1 MQINTTSNNIL
12 TQLHSPKSLIL
23 SEMFVGRPCKI
34 FIPSSVAYNVK
45 NNALKAMIVL
55 HWPLGLRVARHLWHN
70 FCCKVPVAPDEI
82 GSLALRTAH
91 SVSLILITT
100 FRYRTVYLK
109 RRSNKFGA
117 KQNEL
122 SIHVIVFILLIVT
135 LMNLAVIFSSV

>member
-1 MQINTTSNNIL
+1 
-12 TQLHSPKSLIL
+12 
-23 SEMFVGRPCKI
+23 
-34 FIPSSVAYNVK
+34 
-45 NNALKAMIVL
+45 
-55 HWPLGLRVARHLWHN
+55 
-70 FCCKVPVAPDEI
+70 
-82 GSLALRTAH
+82 LALRTAH
-91 SVSLILITT
+91 SLSLILITT